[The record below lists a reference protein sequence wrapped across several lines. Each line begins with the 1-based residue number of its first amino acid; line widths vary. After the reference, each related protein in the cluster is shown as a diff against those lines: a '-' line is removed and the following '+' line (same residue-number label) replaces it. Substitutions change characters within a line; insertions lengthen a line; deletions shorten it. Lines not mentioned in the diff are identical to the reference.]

1 MKNVTQ
7 SGEDQILPAAK
18 LTEKT
23 LSDSRSHRLSGDTQP
38 LSPLHALLEQLDA
51 PQQTATTPN
60 SGGEI
65 PRDEILMA
73 LRRHL
78 GAGQAEIREHFEKR
92 RLSGVAAAHAL
103 AALTDEAIRAL
114 VLFSKARS
122 NTADSSGQSRLCL
135 CATGG
140 YGSGLLAPFSD
151 IDVLFLTDENP
162 SPAATARI
170 EFILYALWDLG
181 LRVGHATRSLS
192 DCIHDVAT
200 DITIRTALLD
210 LRPICGDLAL
220 AAHLRG
226 RLSEDLQER
235 TLANFIDGKIQE
247 RGRRHKR
254 LGDTLSMVEP
264 NLKEGR
270 GGLRD
275 LQTLNWLGRAALG
288 CPVPLT
294 GTEDDTTSQAAHGP
308 SFVSLGFLTDREA
321 HRARRAWNFFW
332 TVRLHLHYIT
342 GRAEERL
349 TFDVQPIIG
358 GRMGYATHGRQRGVE
373 RFMRHYFLTARD
385 VLRLTYLLE
394 PIVLTHLETRQ
405 SGTTALTAPGPE
417 GFQMIAGKLFPGH
430 HMDFADNPRLMFQ
443 MLDCARRHECE
454 IHPLALQQLI
464 RHERYA
470 VSLRDDPETA
480 HLFLEL
486 LRAPSHQPDSP
497 APFWLP
503 ILNDT
508 GLLGHLLPDW
518 SRVVGQMQF
527 DSYHIYTVDEHIIE
541 AVRILGEIEAGRMA
555 DEIPLAYELTRD
567 LWSRKAL
574 YVSVLLHD
582 IAKGRGGD
590 HSEIGAELALDICPR
605 LGLDLEET
613 DTVSWLVLH
622 HLLLSHTAFTRDIDD
637 PRTIL
642 DLADTIQS
650 PERLRLLLLLT
661 IADMRAVS
669 PKVWN
674 AWKATLLREL
684 YSRVAEVL
692 EGGMAASEQDGR
704 VAHSRQLARENLA
717 ELLPEESIQQFLE
730 LGYPSYWL
738 GFDTDTHIRH
748 ARMVHDSDRYHAPI
762 TVEATPI
769 PDRGVT
775 EMTILCA
782 DHPGLF
788 AHIAGAIAV
797 AGASIVDARIHTL
810 SDGMALDTFWVQDNQ
825 GCAFEDPHQ
834 LGRLNTLI
842 EQALSGR
849 LNIAKGLAETQ
860 RLGMSRRMRAIHV
873 PPRVVIDNAASDRH
887 TIIEVNGRDRPGLLY
902 DITTALSTEA
912 LQIASAHITTYGM
925 RAVDVFYVKDL
936 LGQKLREPE
945 RIRHIRDVLLTS
957 LKTAPTTES
966 AIPAPF

>member
-1 MKNVTQ
+1 M
-7 SGEDQILPAAK
+7 
-18 LTEKT
+18 
-23 LSDSRSHRLSGDTQP
+23 SDSRSHRLTGDTQL
-38 LSPLHALLEQLDA
+38 LSPLYTLLEQLGSQPDTDELRSA
-51 PQQTATTPN
+51 EN
-60 SGGEI
+60 DIS
-65 PRDEILMA
+65 RDEILMV

-78 GAGQAEIREHFEKR
+78 GAGQSEIREAFEKR
-92 RLSGVAAAHAL
+92 RISGVAAAHAL
-103 AALTDEAIRAL
+103 AALTDEAIRGL
-114 VLFSKARS
+114 VAFAEARAGTA
-122 NTADSSGQSRLCL
+122 NTTPQDRLCL

-140 YGSGLLAPFSD
+140 YGAGLLAPFSD
-151 IDVLFLTDENP
+151 IDVLFLTDENA
-162 SPAATARI
+162 SAAATARI
-170 EFILYALWDLG
+170 EFILYILWDLG

-192 DCIHDVAT
+192 ACLNDVGT

-210 LRPICGDLAL
+210 LRPLCGNLEL
-220 AAHLRG
+220 AAQLRS

-235 TLANFIDGKIQE
+235 TLASFIDGKIEE

-254 LGDTLSMVEP
+254 LGDSFSMVEP

-288 CPVPLT
+288 CPLPLT
-294 GTEDDTTSQAAHGP
+294 GSTEAEETAFPPSHGP

-405 SGTTALTAPGPE
+405 PGATSLTEQGPE
-417 GFQMIAGKLFPGH
+417 GFNMIAGKLFPGA
-430 HMDFADNPRLMFQ
+430 HMDFAQNPRLMFQ

-454 IHPLALQQLI
+454 VHPLALQQLI
-464 RHERYA
+464 RHEKYA
-470 VSLRDDPETA
+470 ISLRDDPETA
-480 HLFLEL
+480 RLFLEL
-486 LRAPSHQPDSP
+486 LRAPSNQPDKAS
-497 APFWLP
+497 PFWLP

-541 AVRILGEIEAGRMA
+541 AVRILGEIEAGSMA

-605 LGLDLEET
+605 LGLDPEET

-650 PERLRLLLLLT
+650 PERLKLLLLLT

-692 EGGMAASEQDGR
+692 EGGMAASEQDVR
-704 VAHSRQLARENLA
+704 VAHARQLARENLLP
-717 ELLPEESIQQFLE
+717 LLPEDSVNQFLD

-738 GFDTDTHIRH
+738 GFDTETHIRH
-748 ARMVHDSDRYHAPI
+748 ARMVHDSDRYNAPI

-788 AHIAGAIAV
+788 SQIAGTIAV

-810 SDGMALDTFWVQDNQ
+810 SDGMALDTFWVQDRN

-842 EQALSGR
+842 EQALCGR
-849 LNIAKGLAETQ
+849 LNIAQGLEETH
-860 RLGMSRRMRAIHV
+860 RFGMSRRMRAIHV

-887 TIIEVNGRDRPGLLY
+887 TIIEINGRDRPGLLH
-902 DITTALSTEA
+902 DITATLSKEA

-936 LGQKLREPE
+936 LGQKLHEPE
-945 RIRHIRDVLLTS
+945 RIRHIRAVLLNS
-957 LKTAPTTES
+957 LKADPVTTTASTV
-966 AIPAPF
+966 